1 MIKDNLNNLPKIFD
15 VSRNLKVKEGGRTK
29 SNIPNLAHFLILNED
44 PLNYFTH

>member
-29 SNIPNLAHFLILNED
+29 SNIPNLAQD
-44 PLNYFTH
+44 PVNYFTH